1 MPRQKYKCCGFYSL
15 FVPDLN
21 KYSNQCLRFP
31 SSRQAVKD
39 SWLLVYLSVSGKNI
53 SKVSGS
59 EPVTLEIFFYQD
71 RLFNRKP
78 GSLTA
83 CLADRKFRHLLF

>member
-1 MPRQKYKCCGFYSL
+1 MHRQKYKCCGFDSL

-39 SWLLVYLSVSGKNI
+39 QWLLVDLSVSGKNI

-59 EPVTLEIFFYQD
+59 ELVTLEIFFGQD
-71 RLFNRKP
+71 WRFYRKHW
-78 GSLTA
+78 SLTA
-83 CLADRKFRHLLF
+83 CLDDRNLRHLLF